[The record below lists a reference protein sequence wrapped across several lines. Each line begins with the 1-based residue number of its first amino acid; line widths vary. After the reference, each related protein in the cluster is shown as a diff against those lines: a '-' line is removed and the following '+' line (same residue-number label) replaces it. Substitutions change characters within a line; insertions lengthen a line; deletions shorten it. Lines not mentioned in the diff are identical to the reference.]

1 MKKIDINILD
11 INEISNNRLI
21 IITNIKILILKKENS
36 EYIIINEYQINNNWK
51 IIPMSATHRYYGGFK
66 QYFSSYVLHN
76 DKLLLNSFS
85 TELRYNG
92 WCGTHPPTE
101 FSNSKIIFIDLKNFE
116 EISSTETFKMIL
128 NI

>member
-1 MKKIDINILD
+1 MDANILD
-11 INEISNNRLI
+11 INEILNNRLI
-21 IITNIKILILKKENS
+21 IVNNINILILKKENL
-36 EYIIINEYQINNNWK
+36 EYIIINEYSINNNWK
-51 IIPMSATHRYYGGFK
+51 IISMSETHRYYGDFR
-66 QYFSSYVLHN
+66 QYFSSFVFPN

-92 WCGTHPPTE
+92 WCCIHPPTE
-101 FSNSKIIFIDLKNFE
+101 YSNSKIIFIDLKSFE